1 MKFYDRAELGKYT
14 ETPEGY
20 LHGEFPITRPGV
32 FPYMRN
38 GGSVSQ
44 VAKLPDEVF
53 SKETIES
60 ANNKPLTN
68 DHPNVGVDVR
78 NFKALS
84 VGMTDGDA
92 HVEDN
97 KLVVGATITDPDM
110 IAQVKSG
117 KRELSIGFN
126 ADVPTESG
134 EYGGAQYDA
143 AQRNIK
149 INHIAIVDRGRA
161 GHGISIHDS
170 AAFVMDDDSNI
181 QGGTKMATMIIDNQ
195 SFEADQRV
203 IDAANDTKKQ
213 LVAAEA
219 LVAKLKKQLA
229 GSEDTAASSKKE
241 ADSLKGERDALKTQ
255 LKDAQDK
262 QLDQDALDKRIDAR
276 LALQTSAARFV
287 GDGFDFKGKT
297 DREVK
302 VAAIKTTNDSFD
314 EKDKSDDYINAFY
327 DSAVSLADK
336 KGFTHT
342 LGGQGVKQNENDS
355 VDKLKGDRAN
365 AYK

>member
-78 NFKALS
+78 NFKELS
-84 VGMTDGDA
+84 VGMTDSDA

-117 KRELSIGFN
+117 KQELSIGFN

-287 GDGFDFKGKT
+287 GDSFDFKGKT

-302 VAAIKTTNDSFD
+302 VAAIKTTNDAFD

-336 KGFTHT
+336 KWFTHT
-342 LGGQGVKQNENDS
+342 LGGQGGNQNETDS

>member
-1 MKFYDRAELGKYT
+1 MKFYDRAELGKYV

-84 VGMTDGDA
+84 VGMTDSDA

-287 GDGFDFKGKT
+287 GDSFDFKGKT

-302 VAAIKTTNDSFD
+302 VAAIKTTNDAFD

-342 LGGQGVKQNENDS
+342 LGGQGVNQNETDS

>member
-84 VGMTDGDA
+84 VGMTDSDA

-126 ADVPTESG
+126 ADVPAESG

-287 GDGFDFKGKT
+287 GDSFDFKGKT

-327 DSAVSLADK
+327 DSAVSLADN

-342 LGGQGVKQNENDS
+342 LGGQGVNQNETDS

>member
-32 FPYMRN
+32 FPYLRN
-38 GGSVSQ
+38 GGSISQ

-68 DHPNVGVDVR
+68 DHPSVGVDVN
-78 NFKALS
+78 NFKSLS
-84 VGMTDGDA
+84 VGMTDSDA

-110 IAQVKSG
+110 IAQIKSG

-126 ADVPTESG
+126 ADVPAESG
-134 EYGGAQYDA
+134 EYGGSQYGA

-161 GHGISIHDS
+161 GHGISIHDD
-170 AAFVMDDDSNI
+170 AAFVMGDSDTNT
-181 QGGTKMATMIIDNQ
+181 GGKHMANLIIDSQ
-195 SFEADQRV
+195 QFEVDQHVADAH
-203 IDAANDTKKQ
+203 DNLKKQ
-213 LVAAEA
+213 IATKEAE
-219 LVAKLKKQLA
+219 LAKLKKQLDGA
-229 GSEDTAASSKKE
+229 KGEADSAKKE
-241 ADSLKGERDALKTQ
+241 ADSLKGERDALKGQ
-255 LKDAQDK
+255 LKDAESK

-276 LALQTSAARFV
+276 LALQTSASRFV
-287 GDGFDFKGKT
+287 GDSFDFKDKS
-297 DREVK
+297 DRDIK

-327 DSAVSLADK
+327 DSAVTLADK
-336 KGFTHT
+336 QGFTHT
-342 LGGQGVKQNENDS
+342 MGGGAHVETDS
-355 VDKLKGDRAN
+355 VDKLKDDRAN

>member
-84 VGMTDGDA
+84 VGMTDSDA

-287 GDGFDFKGKT
+287 GDSFDFKGKT

-342 LGGQGVKQNENDS
+342 LGGQGGNQNETDS

>member
-1 MKFYDRAELGKYT
+1 MKFYDRAELGKYV

-213 LVAAEA
+213 LAAAEA

-229 GSEDTAASSKKE
+229 GSEDAAASSKKE

-287 GDGFDFKGKT
+287 GDSFDFKGKT

-342 LGGQGVKQNENDS
+342 LGGQGGNQNETDS

>member
-84 VGMTDGDA
+84 VGMTDSDA

-219 LVAKLKKQLA
+219 LVAKLKK
-229 GSEDTAASSKKE
+229 
-241 ADSLKGERDALKTQ
+241 
-255 LKDAQDK
+255 
-262 QLDQDALDKRIDAR
+262 
-276 LALQTSAARFV
+276 
-287 GDGFDFKGKT
+287 
-297 DREVK
+297 
-302 VAAIKTTNDSFD
+302 
-314 EKDKSDDYINAFY
+314 
-327 DSAVSLADK
+327 
-336 KGFTHT
+336 
-342 LGGQGVKQNENDS
+342 
-355 VDKLKGDRAN
+355 
-365 AYK
+365 

>member
-84 VGMTDGDA
+84 VGMTDSDA

-170 AAFVMDDDSNI
+170 AAFVMGDNNTNT
-181 QGGTKMATMIIDNQ
+181 GGKHMANLIIDSQ
-195 SFEADQRV
+195 QFEVDQHVADAH
-203 IDAANDTKKQ
+203 DDLKKQ
-213 LVAAEA
+213 VAAKEA
-219 LVAKLKKQLA
+219 ELAKLKKQLNGA
-229 GSEDTAASSKKE
+229 NDEAASSKKE

-287 GDGFDFKGKT
+287 GDSFDFKGKT

-342 LGGQGVKQNENDS
+342 LGSQGGNQNETDS

>member
-84 VGMTDGDA
+84 VGMTDSDA

-287 GDGFDFKGKT
+287 GDSFDFKGKT

-302 VAAIKTTNDSFD
+302 VAAIKTTNDAFD
-314 EKDKSDDYINAFY
+314 ERDKSDDYINAFY

-342 LGGQGVKQNENDS
+342 LGGQGGNQNETDS

>member
-1 MKFYDRAELGKYT
+1 MKFYDRAELGKYV

-84 VGMTDGDA
+84 VGMTDSDA

-287 GDGFDFKGKT
+287 GDSFDFKGKT

-342 LGGQGVKQNENDS
+342 LGGQGVNQNETDS

>member
-32 FPYMRN
+32 FPYLRN

-68 DHPNVGVDVR
+68 DHPNVGVNVK

-84 VGMTDGDA
+84 VGMTDSDA

-134 EYGGAQYDA
+134 EYGGSQYDA

-170 AAFVMDDDSNI
+170 AAFVMGDSDTNT
-181 QGGTKMATMIIDNQ
+181 GGKHMANLIIDSQ
-195 SFEADQRV
+195 QFEVDQHVADAH
-203 IDAANDTKKQ
+203 DDLKKK
-213 LVAAEA
+213 LAAAEA
-219 LVAKLKKQLA
+219 TVAQLKKQLS
-229 GSEDTAASSKKE
+229 GSEDDAKSSKKE

-287 GDGFDFKGKT
+287 GDSFDFKGKT

-302 VAAIKTTNDSFD
+302 VAAIKTTNDAFD

-342 LGGQGVKQNENDS
+342 LGGQGGNQNETDS

>member
-84 VGMTDGDA
+84 VGMTDSDA

-134 EYGGAQYDA
+134 EYGGSQYDA

-287 GDGFDFKGKT
+287 GDSFDFKGKT

-342 LGGQGVKQNENDS
+342 LGGQGGNQNETDS

>member
-1 MKFYDRAELGKYT
+1 MKFYDRAELGKYV

-84 VGMTDGDA
+84 VGMTDSDA

-134 EYGGAQYDA
+134 EYGGSQYDA

-287 GDGFDFKGKT
+287 GDSFDFKGKT

-302 VAAIKTTNDSFD
+302 VAAIKTTNDAFD

-342 LGGQGVKQNENDS
+342 LGGQGGNQNETDS

>member
-1 MKFYDRAELGKYT
+1 MKFYDRAELGKYV

-84 VGMTDGDA
+84 VGMTDSDA

-287 GDGFDFKGKT
+287 GDSFDFKGKT

-302 VAAIKTTNDSFD
+302 VAAIKTTNDAFD

-342 LGGQGVKQNENDS
+342 LGGQGENQNETDS

>member
-84 VGMTDGDA
+84 VGMTDSDA

-287 GDGFDFKGKT
+287 GDSFDFKGKT

-302 VAAIKTTNDSFD
+302 VAAIKTTNDAFD

-342 LGGQGVKQNENDS
+342 LGGQGENQNETDS

>member
-84 VGMTDGDA
+84 VGMTDSDA

-287 GDGFDFKGKT
+287 GDSFDFKGKT

-302 VAAIKTTNDSFD
+302 VAAIKTTNDAFD

-342 LGGQGVKQNENDS
+342 LGGQGGNQNETDS

>member
-78 NFKALS
+78 NFKTLS
-84 VGMTDGDA
+84 VGMTDSDA

-126 ADVPTESG
+126 ADVPTEYG

-287 GDGFDFKGKT
+287 GDSFDFKGKT

-342 LGGQGVKQNENDS
+342 LGGQGGNQNETDS

>member
-1 MKFYDRAELGKYT
+1 MKFYDRAELGKYV

-84 VGMTDGDA
+84 VGMTDSDA

-287 GDGFDFKGKT
+287 GDSFDFKGKT

-302 VAAIKTTNDSFD
+302 VAAIKTTNDAFD

-342 LGGQGVKQNENDS
+342 LGGQGGDQNETDS

>member
-84 VGMTDGDA
+84 VGMTDSDA

-134 EYGGAQYDA
+134 EYGGSQYDA

-287 GDGFDFKGKT
+287 GDSFDFKGKT

-302 VAAIKTTNDSFD
+302 VAAIKTTNDAFD

-342 LGGQGVKQNENDS
+342 LGGQGGNQNETDS